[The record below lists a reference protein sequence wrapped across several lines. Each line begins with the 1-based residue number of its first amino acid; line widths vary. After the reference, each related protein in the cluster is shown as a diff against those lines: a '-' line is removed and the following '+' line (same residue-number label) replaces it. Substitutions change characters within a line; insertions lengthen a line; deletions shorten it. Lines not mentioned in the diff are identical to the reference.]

1 MRVIFSPASPGADLL
16 RQVGTCRACKQ
27 RNIAWIVRGHVV
39 TMALLA
45 CEYCRSGEV
54 TTKKQRAADVG
65 IEWRQGSD
73 ACHGKVVGKNL
84 PEKVRPGD
92 LVM

>member
-1 MRVIFSPASPGADLL
+1 VRVVFSPASPGADLI

-27 RNIAWIVRGHVV
+27 QNIAWIVRGHVV

-54 TTKKQRAADVG
+54 ITKKQRAADVG
-65 IEWRQGSD
+65 IEWHPGSD
-73 ACHGKVVGKNL
+73 AWRGMVVGKNL
-84 PEKVRPGD
+84 SEKIRPGD